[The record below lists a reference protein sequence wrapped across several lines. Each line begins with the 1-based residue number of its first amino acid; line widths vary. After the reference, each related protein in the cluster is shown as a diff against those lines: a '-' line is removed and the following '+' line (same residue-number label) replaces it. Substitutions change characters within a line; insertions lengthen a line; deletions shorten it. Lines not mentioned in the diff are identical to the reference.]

1 MQVVECSPEQVTLMM
16 NFEEE
21 VEGKGGRGPWQGPV
35 VYAKTF
41 NMKPLLVGS
50 RGSQI
55 TDHESRYLK
64 TIQMEIV
71 NWLLLTGFM

>member
-1 MQVVECSPEQVTLMM
+1 MECSPEQVTLMM

-21 VEGKGGRGPWQGPV
+21 VEIHQRLGPWQGPV

-41 NMKPLLVGS
+41 NMKPLQVGS

-64 TIQMEIV
+64 NIQMEIV